1 MAILLALAAASFQI
15 VEPIDFP
22 ALDAAIEKCERD
34 KILPVFAAEAY
45 RRSAAMTGFYQEQSA
60 IAAERIVTADKR
72 RALREGAAAPG
83 APAPGA
89 PATPATSDQELAL
102 RQLALDDRQRALDE
116 HRRLETLR
124 QEAVDLKRQYF
135 LTRCAGGRR
144 PG

>member
-1 MAILLALAAASFQI
+1 MLLLVLAAGSLQI

-34 KILPVFAAEAY
+34 KILPVFTAEAH

-60 IAAERIVTADKR
+60 IAAERIATADKR
-72 RALREGAAAPG
+72 RTLREGAAQA
-83 APAPGA
+83 A
-89 PATPATSDQELAL
+89 ATPAATDQELSL

-135 LTRCAGGRR
+135 LTRCAGSRR

>member
-1 MAILLALAAASFQI
+1 
-15 VEPIDFP
+15 
-22 ALDAAIEKCERD
+22 
-34 KILPVFAAEAY
+34 
-45 RRSAAMTGFYQEQSA
+45 MTGFYQEQSA
-60 IAAERIVTADKR
+60 IAAERIATADKR

-83 APAPGA
+83 AA
-89 PATPATSDQELAL
+89 ATPAATDQELSL

-135 LTRCAGGRR
+135 LTRCAGSRR